1 MGLKIIEVGCI
12 EMCRKKMME
21 EQHVITEFG
30 FKRTQSGSA
39 CLWFWQGLVQLRS
52 D

>member
-1 MGLKIIEVGCI
+1 
-12 EMCRKKMME
+12 MME

-39 CLWFWQGLVQLRS
+39 CLWFWQGLVQLTHIS
-52 D
+52 GLIDSAINPYNILI